1 MTASEN
7 FLQVSSLIILT
18 LKMRKLWHREHSGFK
33 SLNNYNANLHMG
45 EVNGVMN
52 EKMHKSF
59 PKPHSMLNSV
69 SNMCSHSNLT
79 CSYRQ

>member
-18 LKMRKLWHREHSGFK
+18 LQMRKLWHREHSWFK
-33 SLNNYNANLHMG
+33 SLNNDNADLHMG
-45 EVNGVMN
+45 EVNRVMN
-52 EKMHKSF
+52 GKMHKSF

-69 SNMCSHSNLT
+69 SNMCLHSNLT
-79 CSYRQ
+79 RSYKQ